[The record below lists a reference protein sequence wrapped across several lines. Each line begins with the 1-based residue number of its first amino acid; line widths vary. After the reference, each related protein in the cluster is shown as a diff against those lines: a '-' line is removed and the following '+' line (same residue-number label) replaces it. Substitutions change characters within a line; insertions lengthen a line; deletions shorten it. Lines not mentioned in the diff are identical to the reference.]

1 MLKCCLLRH
10 MNLIPFLG
18 QSLLELLQFVI
29 ARLMSSLKP
38 GGTFFFFFLF
48 LPSHILLFPG
58 ASKRRLNIIER
69 T

>member
-1 MLKCCLLRH
+1 ML
-10 MNLIPFLG
+10 FAEAY
-18 QSLLELLQFVI
+18 ELDSIFGSIFAGVI
-29 ARLMSSLKP
+29 AVCNCKTDVKFETWRN
-38 GGTFFFFFLF
+38 FFFFFLF